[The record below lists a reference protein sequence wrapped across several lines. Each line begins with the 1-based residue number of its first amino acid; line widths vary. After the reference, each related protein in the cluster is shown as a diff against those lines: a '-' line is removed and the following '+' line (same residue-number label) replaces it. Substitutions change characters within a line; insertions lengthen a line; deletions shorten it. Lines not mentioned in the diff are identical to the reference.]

1 MDHKWLNL
9 GPTWLFLGLM
19 SAEGHLKL
27 ALAVPGS
34 PWAGPYDPV
43 GAPYGRRGHGRLRC
57 RPTVRP
63 GVVKGLI
70 VDGLRFLAKTV
81 KRDELFYAAQNTE
94 IRRNPAKRHIGL
106 GHCYL
111 ILLVADTV
119 KTFGSLHFTVKA
131 L

>member
-63 GVVKGLI
+63 AVGKG
-70 VDGLRFLAKTV
+70 F
-81 KRDELFYAAQNTE
+81 
-94 IRRNPAKRHIGL
+94 
-106 GHCYL
+106 
-111 ILLVADTV
+111 
-119 KTFGSLHFTVKA
+119 
-131 L
+131 

>member
-1 MDHKWLNL
+1 MDRAWLNL
-9 GPTWLFLGLM
+9 GPTLFFLGLM

-63 GVVKGLI
+63 GAVKGLTLTSHLHQTTTH
-70 VDGLRFLAKTV
+70 GGWR
-81 KRDELFYAAQNTE
+81 AA
-94 IRRNPAKRHIGL
+94 H
-106 GHCYL
+106 
-111 ILLVADTV
+111 
-119 KTFGSLHFTVKA
+119 
-131 L
+131 